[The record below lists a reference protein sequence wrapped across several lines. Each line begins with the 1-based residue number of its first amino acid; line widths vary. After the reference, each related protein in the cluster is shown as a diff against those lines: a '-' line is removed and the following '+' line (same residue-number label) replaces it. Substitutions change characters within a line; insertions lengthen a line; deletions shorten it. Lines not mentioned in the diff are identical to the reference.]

1 MRQTGGLVE
10 AAHGMGCWALAL
22 CSGLLLAMAMKHA
35 GNEQNVLHNIIKIS
49 LPVLQP
55 PLKCT
60 FIPSQ
65 MSRYMSVRIYNCVD
79 SSLGQVVVLS
89 LCQEK

>member
-1 MRQTGGLVE
+1 MHQTGGLVE
-10 AAHGMGCWALAL
+10 EAHGMGCWAVAL

-35 GNEQNVLHNIIKIS
+35 GNEQNVLHNLIKIS

-60 FIPSQ
+60 FFPSQ
-65 MSRYMSVRIYNCVD
+65 MSRYMSVHIYSYVD
-79 SSLGQVVVLS
+79 SSLVQVVVLPS
-89 LCQEK
+89 CQEQ

>member
-1 MRQTGGLVE
+1 MHQTGGLVE

-60 FIPSQ
+60 SIPSQ
-65 MSRYMSVRIYNCVD
+65 MSRYECTY
-79 SSLGQVVVLS
+79 LQ
-89 LCQEK
+89 LCR